1 MQLQRF
7 SRYHTRKQ
15 QYMLKTK
22 TVFQYYAS
30 HITPNNT
37 PELFAVGRPN
47 LEVLLQ
53 IHLPLYI
60 YTPIQVL

>member
-1 MQLQRF
+1 
-7 SRYHTRKQ
+7 
-15 QYMLKTK
+15 MLKTK

-60 YTPIQVL
+60 YTPIQVLYSCTVRRL